1 MPSRIARGRVR
12 SKVRDP
18 DGSSRFLAKTMKAV
32 YIDQHGGPEVLKYG
46 DFSKPVATAG
56 QALVKVAVSGV
67 NFIDIYHRMGL
78 YKLPLPTVI
87 GTEGAGIIEELGEG
101 VAGFKPGDRVAWT
114 MARGSY
120 AEYAAVPVTSLVHVP
135 SHISL
140 EDAAACMLQG
150 MTAHYLTHSTFP
162 LKKSHTALVHAAA
175 GGTGRLIVQ
184 MAKLRGAHV
193 IATAGSAA
201 KADVARE
208 AGADEV
214 ILYKDVDF
222 HAEVKRITG
231 GAGVHVVYDGV
242 GKATFEKS
250 IDSLRPRG
258 MMVCFGNASG
268 AVPPMDVLML
278 SAKGSLYLTRPTLGN
293 YSSPEELAWRSGD
306 IFSWLEQGKLKLMIE
321 KEYPLAEVA
330 QAQIDLAGRGTMGKL
345 LIKI

>member
-1 MPSRIARGRVR
+1 MR
-12 SKVRDP
+12 
-18 DGSSRFLAKTMKAV
+18 AV
-32 YIDQHGGPEVLKYG
+32 YIEQHGGPEALKYG
-46 DFSKPVATAG
+46 DFPKPTAAAG

-78 YKLPLPTVI
+78 YKLPLPAVL
-87 GTEGAGIIEELGEG
+87 GTEGAGTIEAVGDG
-101 VAGFKPGDRVAWT
+101 VTGFKPGDPVAWT

-120 AEYAAVPVTSLVHVP
+120 AEYQAVPVTALVHVP
-135 SHISL
+135 AHLSL
-140 EDAAACMLQG
+140 DDAAASMLQG

-162 LKKSHTALVHAAA
+162 LEKGHTALVHAAA

-184 MAKLRGAHV
+184 MAKLRGARV
-193 IATAGSAA
+193 IATAGSPT
-201 KADVARE
+201 KAEVARE
-208 AGADEV
+208 AGADDV
-214 ILYKDVDF
+214 ILYNDADF
-222 HAEVKRITG
+222 LAEVKRLTDG
-231 GAGVHVVYDGV
+231 VGVHVVYDGV

-268 AVPPMDVLML
+268 PVPPMDVLTL

-306 IFSWLEQGKLKLMIE
+306 VFSWLQDGKLKLMIE
-321 KEYPLAEVA
+321 KEYPLAEAA
-330 QAQIDLAGRGTMGKL
+330 QAQTDLAGRGTMGKL